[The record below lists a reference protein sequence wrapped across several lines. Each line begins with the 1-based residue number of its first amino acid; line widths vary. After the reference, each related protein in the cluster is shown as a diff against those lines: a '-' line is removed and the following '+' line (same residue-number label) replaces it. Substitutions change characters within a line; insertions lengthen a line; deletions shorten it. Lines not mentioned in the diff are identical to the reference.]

1 MIEAAV
7 MHKISKDLDFLK
19 ERIIKIEANVE
30 EINFDIHNDV
40 KPEYLQKLKRID
52 EGKFLTEEEFEKE
65 MLKEWFLKNGDLNI
79 VNVSPIY

>member
-65 MLKEWFLKNGDLNI
+65 MLKE
-79 VNVSPIY
+79 